1 MSRLKRIL
9 LVLAI
14 LLLVL
19 VGAIAWLFRSRAEPI
34 PEQLPEIN
42 LVEADPMKVVI
53 PGSAGLPDLKLAD
66 LKGKT
71 AYLVVGDRESMQ
83 AGESKFFDRALGRWK
98 LPEDVVGYAIADTE
112 GFKLFSSKIDEI
124 LGPMRPE
131 IRLPL
136 YVDYEGAVSKAFKL
150 PKGHVGIVVL
160 GPDGAIT
167 LRHSGPPADKDDP
180 ILAKLKTALRAEEPE
195 LPPAP
200 AFKVGDLDN
209 AACEGKTCMF
219 VFLPRAVKKSELPG
233 VDGGFDGDMEATWKQ
248 LQDPAIRLAGLVAD
262 SDKKLAAAK
271 PEVPANVR
279 LALVGTIDDLELKHW
294 KSIAAA
300 DESRAP
306 FDIPA
311 DQAAII
317 LIDPTGKLALREL
330 GLVRMY
336 KMVRISELLGV
347 DLSDRRE

>member
-1 MSRLKRIL
+1 
-9 LVLAI
+9 
-14 LLLVL
+14 
-19 VGAIAWLFRSRAEPI
+19 
-34 PEQLPEIN
+34 
-42 LVEADPMKVVI
+42 
-53 PGSAGLPDLKLAD
+53 
-66 LKGKT
+66 
-71 AYLVVGDRESMQ
+71 
-83 AGESKFFDRALGRWK
+83 
-98 LPEDVVGYAIADTE
+98 
-112 GFKLFSSKIDEI
+112 
-124 LGPMRPE
+124 
-131 IRLPL
+131 
-136 YVDYEGAVSKAFKL
+136 
-150 PKGHVGIVVL
+150 
-160 GPDGAIT
+160 
-167 LRHSGPPADKDDP
+167 
-180 ILAKLKTALRAEEPE
+180 
-195 LPPAP
+195 
-200 AFKVGDLDN
+200 
-209 AACEGKTCMF
+209 MF

-294 KSIAAA
+294 KSVAAA

>member
-1 MSRLKRIL
+1 
-9 LVLAI
+9 
-14 LLLVL
+14 
-19 VGAIAWLFRSRAEPI
+19 
-34 PEQLPEIN
+34 
-42 LVEADPMKVVI
+42 MKVVV

-180 ILAKLKTALRAEEPE
+180 ILAKLKTPSAPRSPSSRPPPPSRSATSTT
-195 LPPAP
+195 PPARARP
-200 AFKVGDLDN
+200 A
-209 AACEGKTCMF
+209 C
-219 VFLPRAVKKSELPG
+219 SSSS
-233 VDGGFDGDMEATWKQ
+233 
-248 LQDPAIRLAGLVAD
+248 PA
-262 SDKKLAAAK
+262 
-271 PEVPANVR
+271 P
-279 LALVGTIDDLELKHW
+279 
-294 KSIAAA
+294 
-300 DESRAP
+300 
-306 FDIPA
+306 
-311 DQAAII
+311 
-317 LIDPTGKLALREL
+317 
-330 GLVRMY
+330 
-336 KMVRISELLGV
+336 
-347 DLSDRRE
+347 

>member
-9 LVLAI
+9 LTLTI

-19 VGAIAWLFRSRAEPI
+19 IGLVAWMFRSRAEPI

-42 LVEADPMKVVI
+42 VAEADPMKIVI
-53 PGSAGLPDLKLAD
+53 PGASPLPDLKLAD

-83 AGESKFFDRALGRWK
+83 AGESKLFDRALGRWK
-98 LPEDVVGYAIADTE
+98 VPDDVVGYAIADTE
-112 GFKLFSSKIDEI
+112 GFKLFASKIDEI
-124 LGPMRPE
+124 LTPMRPE

-160 GPDGAIT
+160 GPDSSI
-167 LRHSGPPADKDDP
+167 LMRHSGPPKDKDDP
-180 ILAKLKTALRAEEPE
+180 ILAELKKALRAEEPV
-195 LPPAP
+195 LPAAP

-209 AACEGKTCMF
+209 AACEGKACMF
-219 VFLPRAVKKSELPG
+219 VFLPRTVKRSELPG
-233 VDGGFDGDMEATWKQ
+233 VEDGFDGDTEATFKQ
-248 LQDPAIRLAGLVAD
+248 LQDPAIRLAGLIAE
-262 SDKKLAAAK
+262 SDKKLTAAK
-271 PEVPANVR
+271 PEVAENVR
-279 LALVGTIDDLELKHW
+279 LAVVGNLEGLELKHW
-294 KSIAAA
+294 KTVAAA

-306 FDIPA
+306 FELPA
-311 DQAAII
+311 DQAAVI
-317 LIDPTGKLALREL
+317 LIDPTGHIALRET

-336 KMVRISELLGV
+336 KLVRVSELLGV
-347 DLSDRRE
+347 DLNDRRE

>member
-9 LVLAI
+9 LALTI

-19 VGAIAWLFRSRAEPI
+19 IGVVAWIFRSRAEPI
-34 PEQLPEIN
+34 PEQLAEIN
-42 LVEADPMKVVI
+42 VAEADPMKVVI

-83 AGESKFFDRALGRWK
+83 AGESKLFDRALGRWQ
-98 LPEDVVGYAIADTE
+98 LPADVVGYAIADTE

-136 YVDYEGAVSKAFKL
+136 YVDYEGAITKAFKL
-150 PKGHVGIVVL
+150 PKGHVGVVVL
-160 GPDGAIT
+160 GPDGAVT
-167 LRHSGPPADKDDP
+167 LRHSGPPVDKDDK
-180 ILAKLKTALRAEEPE
+180 ILKELKAALRAEEPV

-219 VFLPRAVKKSELPG
+219 VFLARPVKKTELPG
-233 VDGGFDGDMEATWKQ
+233 VEGGFDGDMEATWKQ
-248 LQDPAIRLAGLVAD
+248 LLDPSVRLAGLVAD
-262 SDKKLAAAK
+262 SDKKLKAADEAAAK
-271 PEVPANVR
+271 VR
-279 LALVGTIDDLELKHW
+279 VALVGTLEGLELSQW
-294 KSIAAA
+294 KTVAAA

-306 FDIPA
+306 FEIPA
-311 DQAAII
+311 AEAALVIV
-317 LIDPTGKLALREL
+317 DSSGKLALREL
-330 GLVRMY
+330 GLVRMH
-336 KMVRISELLGV
+336 KLSRVSELLGV

>member
-1 MSRLKRIL
+1 VSRLKRIL
-9 LVLAI
+9 LALTI
-14 LLLVL
+14 LLLIL
-19 VGAIAWLFRSRAEPI
+19 VGVVAWFFRSRAEPI

-42 LVEADPMKVVI
+42 VAEADPMKVVI

-83 AGESKFFDRALGRWK
+83 AGESKLFDRALGRWQ
-98 LPEDVVGYAIADTE
+98 LPADVVGYAIADTE
-112 GFKLFSSKIDEI
+112 GFKLFSGKIDEI

-136 YVDYEGAVSKAFKL
+136 YVDYEGAITKAFKL
-150 PKGHVGIVVL
+150 PKGHVGVVVL
-160 GPDGAIT
+160 GPDGAVT
-167 LRHSGPPADKDDP
+167 LRHSGPPVDKDDKV
-180 ILAKLKTALRAEEPE
+180 LQELKAALRAEEPV

-219 VFLPRAVKKSELPG
+219 VFLARTVKKSEMPG
-233 VDGGFDGDMEATWKQ
+233 VEGGFDGDMEASWKQ
-248 LQDPAIRLAGLVAD
+248 LQDPSVRLAGLVAD
-262 SDKKLAAAK
+262 SDKKLKAAEGAAAK
-271 PEVPANVR
+271 VR
-279 LALVGTIDDLELKHW
+279 VALVGAIEGIELSQW
-294 KSIAAA
+294 KSVAAA

-306 FDIPA
+306 FEIPA
-311 DQAAII
+311 DQAALVIV
-317 LIDPTGKLALREL
+317 DASGKLALREL
-330 GLVRMY
+330 ELVRMY
-336 KMVRISELLGV
+336 KLSRVSELLGV